1 MVAQGK
7 LLNDRAMLEH
17 DAGQWRARLEFR
29 SRGVRTVVRG
39 PRRDGEATA
48 QFDLDLL
55 LRAKAG
61 MPRGQ
66 AACEAVAAAAAQLK
80 ALVRRKA
87 CVLPKDA
94 SVDDDPPDQKA
105 EVSKLARRL
114 GEAMQNGDEASASEL
129 LWSLL
134 AHPAGL
140 DEGFVGGNTLLAE
153 AVRFG
158 NQNVVETL
166 LEHGASPNAACS
178 SGLAPIHLAAMG
190 GKHTSLHS
198 LLWWGADPRRGDSA
212 GVSPLQKA
220 ILTAPSDTLDDV
232 RELLLLSGGQE
243 SASDRQRMRRRKLA
257 DENDVFYLARFRG
270 DAAAPPASGVASH
283 IV

>member
-1 MVAQGK
+1 VG
-7 LLNDRAMLEH
+7 LLGDEAMLEY
-17 DAGQWRARLEFR
+17 DNGQWRANVRFR
-29 SRGVRTVVRG
+29 TGGARAVVRG
-39 PRRDGEATA
+39 PRRDCEAIA

-61 MPRGQ
+61 MPHGQ
-66 AACEAVAAAAAQLK
+66 AACEAVKAAAAVLK
-80 ALVRRKA
+80 ASICRKT
-87 CVLPKDA
+87 CVVPEET
-94 SVDDDPPDQKA
+94 SMDDDLPDQKA
-105 EVSKLARRL
+105 EVSKLARQL
-114 GEAMQNGDEASASEL
+114 GEAMQNGDEAAASEL

-134 AHPAGL
+134 EHPAGL
-140 DEGFVGGNTLLAE
+140 DEGFVGGGNTLLAE

-158 NQNVVETL
+158 NQEVVETL
-166 LEHGASPNAACS
+166 LDHGASPNAACS

-190 GKHTSLHS
+190 GKITLLHL

-212 GVSPLQKA
+212 GFSPLQKA

-257 DENDVFYLARFRG
+257 DENDVVYLARFRG